1 MKTLFK
7 PIMLIVIVAL
17 AISCGGGSGKKG
29 DAYIS
34 GTIKNAEGTMLYFEQ
49 LKPEG
54 AMIIDSVKIG
64 KDGSFAIRKTAHEMD
79 YYRLRLGKP
88 QSPSGY
94 ASPKNEVIFISDST
108 EKLTLSAEMDTKV
121 DNVNNSKNKPTNFV
135 GDPVITGSKQTDIL
149 NDLNKYLMK
158 GEKTIDSLNSI
169 YQQTP
174 EKFNQVE
181 GERIFNE
188 VQADRAEYMRRFVDT
203 NTDQFVALQALP
215 FLNPDADLD
224 RFKKVFSALNA
235 KYPKNGWVVNLGLRV
250 EQLTFLA
257 IGTPAPDFSVLTPD
271 DKPIG
276 LKDFKGKYVLVDFWA
291 SWCKP
296 CRMENPN
303 VIAAYNKFK
312 GKGFTV
318 FGVSLDQ
325 NKDAWKNA
333 IKDDGLVWQHGSD
346 LKYWDSAPAKLYN
359 VTSIPYNVLLDK
371 EGKILAKN
379 LHGPELEVKLA
390 EVLK

>member
-1 MKTLFK
+1 VS
-7 PIMLIVIVAL
+7 IVVIGLAL
-17 AISCGGGSGKKG
+17 SCGGSGKKG

-34 GTIKNAEGTMLYFEQ
+34 GTIKNGDGTMLYFEQ

-54 AMIIDSVKIG
+54 TVIIDSVKVS
-64 KDGSFAIRKTAHEMD
+64 KDGSFAIKKTAHEMD
-79 YYRLRLGKP
+79 YYRLRLGKV
-88 QSPSGY
+88 QQPSGY

-108 EKLTLSAEMDTKV
+108 EKLTFDAEIDAKQTS
-121 DNVNNSKNKPTNFV
+121 DNKMGLFFV
-135 GDPVITGSKQTDIL
+135 GSPTVTGSKQTDM
-149 NDLNKYLMK
+149 LNKLNGYLVV
-158 GEKTIDSLNSI
+158 GEKTIDSLNNI
-169 YQQTP
+169 YSTSP
-174 EKFNQVE
+174 EKFNQAE

-188 VQADRAEYMRRFVDT
+188 VQMGRADYMRKFANE

-215 FLNPDADLD
+215 FLNPDVDLEL
-224 RFKKVFSALNA
+224 FKKVFTALNT

-250 EQLTFLA
+250 DQLSFLA
-257 IGTPAPDFSVLTPD
+257 VGTPAPDFSVLTPD

-296 CRMENPN
+296 CRQENPN

-312 GKGFTV
+312 GKGFTI

-371 EGKILAKN
+371 EGKIVAKN
-379 LHGPELEVKLA
+379 LHGMELETKLA